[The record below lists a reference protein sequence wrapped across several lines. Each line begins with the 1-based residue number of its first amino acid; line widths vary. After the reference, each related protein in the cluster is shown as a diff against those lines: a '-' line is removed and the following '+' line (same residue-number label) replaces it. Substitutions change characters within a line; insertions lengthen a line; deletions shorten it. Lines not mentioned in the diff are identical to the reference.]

1 MTRPDVNGHG
11 WSACFD
17 WGESDTCEINKIIDI
32 TVVTASTTA
41 AIAIAIATTTAV
53 ETTATATIATRA
65 GR

>member
-17 WGESDTCEINKIIDI
+17 WGESDACEINKIIDI
-32 TVVTASTTA
+32 TAVTAATTTA
-41 AIAIAIATTTAV
+41 ATAIAV
-53 ETTATATIATRA
+53 ETTATTTATATATRA